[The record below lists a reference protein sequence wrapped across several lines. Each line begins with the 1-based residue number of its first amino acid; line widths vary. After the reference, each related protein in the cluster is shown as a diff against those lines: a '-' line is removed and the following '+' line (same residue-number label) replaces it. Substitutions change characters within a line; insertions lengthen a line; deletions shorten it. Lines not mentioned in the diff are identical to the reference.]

1 MHLSTLLFTLSAA
14 STAVA
19 VCPGYNWAVG
29 SMQTQSDGS
38 NTWTVYDDKCK
49 ATDKVTS
56 KGNGFNVCTAGT
68 FGCDGSSPPLINKY
82 TRAKNNL
89 MYVDSVWWYA

>member
-1 MHLSTLLFTLSAA
+1 MHLTTLLSTLSIA

-29 SMQTQSDGS
+29 SMQTHSDGV
-38 NTWTVYDDKCK
+38 NTWTVYDSKCK
-49 ATDKVTS
+49 ATEKVTS

-68 FGCDGSSPPLINKY
+68 FGCDESSPPVINKY
-82 TRAKNNL
+82 TSAKNKL
-89 MYVDSVWWYA
+89 M